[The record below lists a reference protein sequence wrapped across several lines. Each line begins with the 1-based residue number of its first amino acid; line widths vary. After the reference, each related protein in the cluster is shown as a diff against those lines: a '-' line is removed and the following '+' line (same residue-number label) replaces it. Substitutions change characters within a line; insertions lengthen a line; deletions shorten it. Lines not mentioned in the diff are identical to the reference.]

1 MNKNEECL
9 LLFLKNPGR
18 LDNSTELLKKFIFFI
33 NSNNIIINEENTQKS
48 YIH

>member
-18 LDNSTELLKKFIFFI
+18 LDSSTDQLKKFIFFI
-33 NSNNIIINEENTQKS
+33 NDNNIINDVNEKSLQK
-48 YIH
+48 